1 MLLGSKI
8 AGLVLIEFGPPLQA
22 VKNTQLIEHCVY
34 LLNLENTPETAALN
48 AAGILSISTELE
60 LYVCKYQ
67 VCFKAFHFN
76 GTTLSPE

>member
-8 AGLVLIEFGPPLQA
+8 AVLVLIEFGPTLQA

-48 AAGILSISTELE
+48 AARILSISTEVE
-60 LYVCKYQ
+60 
-67 VCFKAFHFN
+67 
-76 GTTLSPE
+76 